1 MSNDGPDCAFCE
13 IVAGNDPNVR
23 EVYRDDRVVAFF
35 PLEPATR
42 GHTLIVPHRHVPD
55 VWGLKSSETA
65 ALSESAISIAH
76 ALRGALSPDGLN
88 LIQSNGHAATQTV
101 PHVHVHVVPRWDG
114 DRMPAL
120 WPTGSTESASS
131 LDSAARA
138 IREALETDSTRTPPS
153 AEDRRQHLSFI
164 QSVITRMSQAS
175 ATAKTWALPIV
186 TATYGYALTQ
196 SSPLVAIVGILALL
210 VFGILD
216 ANYLKQERAFRTL
229 YDEVASGDNVPLFSM
244 NPALA
249 GTEGRN
255 RNYWPDRRD
264 ILSWAVA
271 PVYGPLLLA
280 GLGIVLTPWLASLIS
295 RCS

>member
-1 MSNDGPDCAFCE
+1 MSVIDLDCPFCR
-13 IVAGNDPNVR
+13 IVAGRDPDVR

-42 GHTLIVPHRHVPD
+42 GHTLIVPRRHVPD
-55 VWGLKSSETA
+55 LWGLKESETA
-65 ALSESAISIAH
+65 AVSESVVRVAH
-76 ALRGALSPDGLN
+76 ALRSTLAPDGLN
-88 LIQSNGHAATQTV
+88 VIQSNGRAATQTV
-101 PHVHVHVVPRWDG
+101 MHVHVHLVPRWEG
-114 DRMPAL
+114 DRMPPL
-120 WPTGSTESASS
+120 WPDGSAESAES
-131 LDSAARA
+131 LDRAAKA
-138 IREALETDSTRTPPS
+138 VREALDDDPS
-153 AEDRRQHLSFI
+153 EAPSPDDRRQHLAFI

-186 TATYGYALTQ
+186 TATYGYALTK
-196 SSPLVAIVGILALL
+196 SSPLVAVLGMLALL

-229 YDEVASGDNVPLFSM
+229 YDEVASGGNVPHFSM

-249 GTEGRN
+249 ATEGRSS
-255 RNYWPDRRD
+255 NYWPDRRD

-280 GLGIVLTPWLASLIS
+280 GMAISIGPWVYDLVT
-295 RCS
+295 RCG